1 MLSSSSSSK
10 PRSSPLIQEGTPP
23 TLEKNILSTFLTIF
37 SKESSTWGIPSHQ
50 DEAAGPLEGPT
61 MCRPQN
67 TLVKECFVRSSK
79 TLQAQQEMSLTWETG
94 DKNEDKLHLQ
104 LLPRFLVSNYQKLN
118 PYLTWPRMVLRE
130 TATIIVNISNWEKYF
145 FFWKIHFSIWINT
158 FWFFINIFPRTVWS
172 YHVVP
177 YWSMCFVDVDNKVGS
192 WAMAKNV
199 SHSWFSYIRSWNSNQ
214 IFCRTT

>member
-23 TLEKNILSTFLTIF
+23 TLEKNILSTFLRSF

-50 DEAAGPLEGPT
+50 DEAARPPEGPT

-158 FWFFINIFPRTVWS
+158 FWFFYKYISTYSLVLPCCALLVNVFCWCWQQSWSTSNGKKCLTFLVLIHTVLEQQS
-172 YHVVP
+172 
-177 YWSMCFVDVDNKVGS
+177 DLL
-192 WAMAKNV
+192 
-199 SHSWFSYIRSWNSNQ
+199 
-214 IFCRTT
+214 